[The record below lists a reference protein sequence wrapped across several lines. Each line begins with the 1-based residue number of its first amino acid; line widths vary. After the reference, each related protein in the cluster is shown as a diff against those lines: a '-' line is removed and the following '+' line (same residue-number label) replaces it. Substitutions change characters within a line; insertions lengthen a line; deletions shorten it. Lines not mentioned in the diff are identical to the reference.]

1 MSPLESIKERT
12 EKAVSFVEW
21 LAEVLRGKNWVTKL
35 LLLDVVLVLFFSP
48 PFLSRILG
56 LLPKALLPTA
66 PKLSEWYTPVFW
78 LVTGLVFVAALV
90 VAYRTVPRKPGVPGA
105 LVEHTAIK
113 FLRPFGF
120 EDAEVFAR
128 LQREASLRECLATV
142 TDRDFR
148 FGVLCGESGCGK
160 TSFLQA
166 GLWPRLLKQNH
177 RCVYVKFT
185 EADPLDAVRR
195 ALAETSQLSPRRLAA
210 ADLPAVL
217 ATAAPAGSPPLVLLF
232 DQFEQFFVHRQRTE
246 EREPFVQGLAD
257 WYRNRQGPPVRIL
270 ICLRD
275 DFYGRLVE
283 LQKAMGYSLGPQE
296 SLRLEKFTPREAAA
310 IFRVIAE
317 TEGLPCDEEFVQEL
331 TARELASRED
341 GLVSAVD
348 LQILAWMIRGQ
359 RSAEERA
366 FNRTAF
372 QRLGGLEG
380 LLERFLSRA
389 LEVRETEARR
399 QAALK
404 VLLALTD
411 LERDARA
418 GVLSPEEIEKRL
430 AGTMPL
436 GEVRETLEWLARG
449 DVRLATPVE
458 REDGRGYELAH
469 ERLIPALRRL
479 AGREL
484 SAADQANQL
493 LDRRL
498 NEWLGNDRAH
508 RYLLTWRDWRRI
520 RRQQP
525 FLEWGARKRQ
535 KEALLAQTRQ
545 YWRRCAGAAALFA
558 LLLLSAVA
566 LWFSPWGQIWLVK
579 RELASLIGSV
589 GDDSAHQ
596 AAVALYKTGAFERA
610 RGAADGIGDPRGKV
624 LALNALAGAAAEMR
638 DPAKATVLFEQA
650 RQAADGIGD
659 ARDRVWAEG
668 HLAEAAAKIGDPV
681 KAAALI
687 EQARR
692 MADGIGDPRDK
703 ALTLGDLAEAAATI
717 DPAMA
722 AALIAQARQTAG
734 GMDDRGGRAQTFR
747 DLAAAAARLEDP
759 ATAVALIEQARQA
772 VEEIG
777 DPRERSLAFTDL
789 AADVMS
795 AGDVEK
801 AAALVEQGRQAAE
814 EISDPRHKAERLK
827 GVAGA
832 KAMVGAWTAGV
843 ALLDES
849 RQAAE
854 EIGDPRDKAWTLR
867 GLAEA
872 AATMKNPAKAAALME
887 QARQAAEGIGDRWD
901 KARTLATLA
910 EVTERI
916 GDPVR
921 AEALKE
927 QARQAAGDLGDTALT
942 TSVPKDLTWLLRD
955 HDPVERSARLG
966 HWRRARQWAHRYNTF
981 DDRAR
986 ALATILEVWAGR
998 GNPGLGSRPKGR

>member
-1 MSPLESIKERT
+1 VSSLESIKERT

-35 LLLDVVLVLFFSP
+35 LLLDVLLVLFFSP
-48 PFLSRILG
+48 AVLSRILG
-56 LLPKALLPTA
+56 LLPKDLRPIPPELPGSYWTA
-66 PKLSEWYTPVFW
+66 FCLI
-78 LVTGLVFVAALV
+78 TGLVFVAALV
-90 VAYRTVPRKPGVPGA
+90 VAYRTVPRKLGVPGA

-185 EADPLDAVRR
+185 EADPLDSVRQ
-195 ALAETSQLSPRRLAA
+195 ALAEESRQPPKGFAA
-210 ADLPAVL
+210 ADLPVVF
-217 ATAAPAGSPPLVLLF
+217 ATALPTGSPPLVLLF

-246 EREPFVQGLAD
+246 EREPFVKALAE
-257 WYRNRQGPPVRIL
+257 WYGNRHGPPVRIL

-275 DFYGRLVE
+275 DFYGRLIE
-283 LQKAMGYSLGPQE
+283 LQKAMGYSLGPQQ
-296 SLRLEKFTPREAAA
+296 SLRLEKFTPSEAAA
-310 IFRVIAE
+310 VFRVVAE
-317 TEGLPCDEEFVQEL
+317 TEGLPCNEEFVQEL
-331 TARELASRED
+331 SARELASPED

-348 LQILAWMIRGQ
+348 LQILAWVIRGQ
-359 RSAEERA
+359 RSVEERA

-411 LERDARA
+411 LERNARA
-418 GVLSPEEIEKRL
+418 GVLSPKEIENRL
-430 AGTMPL
+430 ARTMPF

-493 LDRRL
+493 LDRRV
-498 NEWLGNDRAH
+498 NEWLGNDRAR

-520 RRQQP
+520 RRHRP
-525 FLEWGARKRQ
+525 FLEWGTRKRQ

-545 YWRRCAGAAALFA
+545 YWRRCAGAAALLA
-558 LLLLSAVA
+558 LLLLSAVGW
-566 LWFSPWGQIWLVK
+566 WFSPWGQIWLVK
-579 RELASLIGSV
+579 RELGSLIGRV
-589 GDDSAHQ
+589 GDEAAHQ
-596 AAVALYKTGAFERA
+596 AAVALYKAGAFERA
-610 RGAADGIGDPRGKV
+610 RRATEAMGDSRVKILALSALAGAAAEMGQPAKAAALFEQVRETVEGVSDPRGKV
-624 LALNALAGAAAEMR
+624 LALS
-638 DPAKATVLFEQA
+638 D
-650 RQAADGIGD
+650 
-659 ARDRVWAEG
+659 
-668 HLAEAAAKIGDPV
+668 LAEAAAKIGDPA
-681 KAAALI
+681 KASALI
-687 EQARR
+687 EQARQ

-703 ALTLGDLAEAAATI
+703 ALTVGDLAEAAAMV
-717 DPAMA
+717 DPAKSP
-722 AALIAQARQTAG
+722 LLVEQARQTVERMGDPG
-734 GMDDRGGRAQTFR
+734 GKARTFR
-747 DLAAAAARLEDP
+747 DLAAVAARLNDP
-759 ATAVALIEQARQA
+759 ARAATLIDQARQA
-772 VEEIG
+772 AGEIG
-777 DPRERSLAFTDL
+777 DPRDRSSMFTELAVN
-789 AADVMS
+789 VMNT
-795 AGDVEK
+795 GDVVK
-801 AAALVEQGRQAAE
+801 AAALAEQGRQAAE
-814 EISDPRHKAERLK
+814 EINDPRHKAERLK
-827 GVAGA
+827 VVAGVRGA
-832 KAMVGAWTAGV
+832 VGAWTAAG

-849 RQAAE
+849 RQAAD

-872 AATMKNPAKAAALME
+872 AAALKSPAKAVALIE

-901 KARTLATLA
+901 KARTLASLA
-910 EVTERI
+910 EVTEEI
-916 GDPVR
+916 DDPVR
-921 AEALKE
+921 AAALIE
-927 QARQAAGDLGDTALT
+927 QARKAAGDLGDTALT
-942 TSVPKDLTWLLRD
+942 TPVPEDLTWLLRA
-955 HDPVERSARLG
+955 HDPVKSLARVG
-966 HWRRARQWAHRYNTF
+966 AWRRARQVAQGYPMP

-986 ALATILEVWAGR
+986 ALTTILEVWAEG
-998 GNPGLGSRPKGR
+998 GNPSLGSRPKGR